1 MENKQLVQ
9 IVTDIEQFKLD
20 NTQAVHD
27 KVTQELDNVKKK
39 IPSEQIT
46 SELEAMIEKE
56 VATRFDQEIDLN
68 PRALYYA
75 LKAEMELNKQAT
87 RQDLILFSYDVLEKT
102 TKSKFLKKIL
112 RRLKKEQKNES
123 GDE

>member
-1 MENKQLVQ
+1 
-9 IVTDIEQFKLD
+9 
-20 NTQAVHD
+20 
-27 KVTQELDNVKKK
+27 
-39 IPSEQIT
+39 
-46 SELEAMIEKE
+46 MIEKE